1 MAAPKSS
8 KSAKKSVAK
17 KTAAKKA
24 VAKRPVIKQA
34 VAKKAAR
41 KPTVSKTAA
50 KKPTVSKTAAK
61 KPTVS
66 KTAAK
71 KTVAK
76 KTAAKKTAVKKTVAK
91 KTAAKKTA
99 VKKTAVKKTV
109 AKKAAVKKT
118 AVKKTV
124 AKRPVANKAAV
135 KKTVVKKTAAKK
147 AVAKKAAVREAVVK
161 KAAVNTTASKK
172 AAVKKTASKKVAS
185 KKVAS
190 KKSAAKKAVDPAT
203 PRPIQTVPPKLAPKI
218 KEKKTP
224 FPSLL
229 SNDVPEVVEVP
240 KPRGTSKDG
249 IAYTKDFDVKFLKAQ
264 KDELLARRAGELLRA
279 TRLEEEAISLIED
292 GEMGDVQFDDEGGE
306 GDTMVVQRDL
316 DRLLSGQARQS
327 IGDIDEALA
336 RIEVGTY
343 GYSVVSGK
351 PIPRERLEA
360 IPETTVL
367 AVEKVSGAG
376 FR

>member
-1 MAAPKSS
+1 MAAKKAVAKSPVT
-8 KSAKKSVAK
+8 KQAAAKKAVRKTTVSQTAAKKTAAK

-24 VAKRPVIKQA
+24 VAKKA
-34 VAKKAAR
+34 VAKK
-41 KPTVSKTAA
+41 TV
-50 KKPTVSKTAAK
+50 
-61 KPTVS
+61 
-66 KTAAK
+66 AK

-76 KTAAKKTAVKKTVAK
+76 KTAAKKT
-91 KTAAKKTA
+91 
-99 VKKTAVKKTV
+99 V
-109 AKKAAVKKT
+109 AKKAAVKT
-118 AVKKTV
+118 I
-124 AKRPVANKAAV
+124 
-135 KKTVVKKTAAKK
+135 
-147 AVAKKAAVREAVVK
+147 
-161 KAAVNTTASKK
+161 ASKK
-172 AAVKKTASKKVAS
+172 AVVKSTASRKSASKKSA
-185 KKVAS
+185 A
-190 KKSAAKKAVDPAT
+190 KKSAAKKAVDPAI
-203 PRPIQTVPPKLAPKI
+203 PRPIQAVPPKLAPKI
-218 KEKKTP
+218 KEKKSP

-279 TRLEEEAISLIED
+279 TRLEEEAISLIEN

-336 RIEVGTY
+336 RLEVGTY

>member
-1 MAAPKSS
+1 MAAPKTS
-8 KSAKKSVAK
+8 KPAKKSVVK

-24 VAKRPVIKQA
+24 VAKRPVTKQAAAKQA
-34 VAKKAAR
+34 VR
-41 KPTVSKTAA
+41 KPTVSQTAA
-50 KKPTVSKTAAK
+50 K
-61 KPTVS
+61 

-76 KTAAKKTAVKKTVAK
+76 RAAVKKA
-91 KTAAKKTA
+91 
-99 VKKTAVKKTV
+99 AVKKTV
-109 AKKAAVKKT
+109 AKKAAVKKP
-118 AVKKTV
+118 AVKT
-124 AKRPVANKAAV
+124 
-135 KKTVVKKTAAKK
+135 TTSKK
-147 AVAKKAAVREAVVK
+147 ATVK
-161 KAAVNTTASKK
+161 TTASKK
-172 AAVKKTASKKVAS
+172 S
-185 KKVAS
+185 AS
-190 KKSAAKKAVDPAT
+190 KKSAAKKAVDPT
-203 PRPIQTVPPKLAPKI
+203 IPRPIQAVPPKLASKI
-218 KEKKTP
+218 KEKKSP

>member
-1 MAAPKSS
+1 MAASKSS

-17 KTAAKKA
+17 KAAVKKAVTKRPATKQAAAKKAVEKPTATKTAAKKA
-24 VAKRPVIKQA
+24 VVKKAAVKQA
-34 VAKKAAR
+34 VVKKAVVKKAAA
-41 KPTVSKTAA
+41 TKTAA
-50 KKPTVSKTAAK
+50 KKA
-61 KPTVS
+61 
-66 KTAAK
+66 
-71 KTVAK
+71 
-76 KTAAKKTAVKKTVAK
+76 AVKKTVAT
-91 KTAAKKTA
+91 KTA
-99 VKKTAVKKTV
+99 

-124 AKRPVANKAAV
+124 AKQAVVKKAAV
-135 KKTVVKKTAAKK
+135 KKTVATKTAA
-147 AVAKKAAVREAVVK
+147 
-161 KAAVNTTASKK
+161 
-172 AAVKKTASKKVAS
+172 
-185 KKVAS
+185 
-190 KKSAAKKAVDPAT
+190 KKSAAKKTVDAAV
-203 PRPIQTVPPKLAPKI
+203 PRPQQVVPPKLAPRI
-218 KEKKTP
+218 KEKKSS

-249 IAYTKDFDVKFLKAQ
+249 IAYTKDFDVKFLSAQ
-264 KDELLARRAGELLRA
+264 KDELLARRARELTRA

-316 DRLLSGQARQS
+316 DRLLSGQARQT